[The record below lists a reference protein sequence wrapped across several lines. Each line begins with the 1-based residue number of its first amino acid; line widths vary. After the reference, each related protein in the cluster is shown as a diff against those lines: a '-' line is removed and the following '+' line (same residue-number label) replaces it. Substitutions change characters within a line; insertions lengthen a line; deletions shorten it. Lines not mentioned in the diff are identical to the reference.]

1 MTDSVRIA
9 VFLAVSVP
17 ALTALAG
24 ALAMVRQARAS
35 VPVLLFAAVCVAI
48 AGIVELPSLRL
59 TAGSAEAPVAVWS
72 SLGLYGASITVRTHA
87 SGSLL
92 ALPAIGMALCGWLWA
107 YGWPWSDPQ
116 SIGIP
121 SRRALSDGSLLLA
134 VASASWALIAG
145 DLVSV
150 VLSSG
155 AFFVATAG
163 AIYGAASIPAARRRL
178 IAGGGFSLVLLL
190 CVLLLSKVNGTFL
203 SSQLASVSFS
213 DASLAGLTLAA
224 VGASGVFPTGNW
236 MLRLARQ
243 PLMPAVALAGNAIA
257 ISLLD
262 VAFVTTSGDLA
273 DAWLNILT
281 GIGWIAIIGGVVAF
295 WRNRRPA
302 IKISAIIGARNGLA
316 FLALGSGT
324 PATMS
329 SLALLSVTT
338 FPALAL
344 FWVFANAH
352 GRNLARGSGSDL
364 TAEFMAASL
373 GARGPERPALIPQGR
388 QRLSLGRADV
398 WVLVVLAGA
407 AVGLPGTIGGIAIGG
422 FLSGLSVASDRGAWA
437 RFAIFALD
445 ASVIAGV
452 GSVIAMR
459 FGIGYRAVLG
469 VGGRRPDVKL
479 TGAARGVF
487 GATSREPLEQ
497 LGAVWTAS
505 ARSGNRSFADA
516 LGRGLPWVALISSV
530 VVIIGPALF
539 PGAMVSPWFGSV
551 SMAVAGTST
560 APRLAEF
567 FRFASTDRLV
577 LLAGGFWGLWRLSRA
592 EEWLPSALRTVVGIG
607 VVIVQPV
614 GFVARRAS
622 NLGKAALEPASRGIG
637 SIVDRLPVVMRLVED
652 RYYSAVAVI
661 AIVVL
666 LYSIGR

>member
-1 MTDSVRIA
+1 
-9 VFLAVSVP
+9 
-17 ALTALAG
+17 
-24 ALAMVRQARAS
+24 
-35 VPVLLFAAVCVAI
+35 
-48 AGIVELPSLRL
+48 
-59 TAGSAEAPVAVWS
+59 
-72 SLGLYGASITVRTHA
+72 
-87 SGSLL
+87 
-92 ALPAIGMALCGWLWA
+92 
-107 YGWPWSDPQ
+107 
-116 SIGIP
+116 
-121 SRRALSDGSLLLA
+121 
-134 VASASWALIAG
+134 
-145 DLVSV
+145 
-150 VLSSG
+150 
-155 AFFVATAG
+155 
-163 AIYGAASIPAARRRL
+163 
-178 IAGGGFSLVLLL
+178 
-190 CVLLLSKVNGTFL
+190 
-203 SSQLASVSFS
+203 
-213 DASLAGLTLAA
+213 
-224 VGASGVFPTGNW
+224 
-236 MLRLARQ
+236 
-243 PLMPAVALAGNAIA
+243 
-257 ISLLD
+257 
-262 VAFVTTSGDLA
+262 
-273 DAWLNILT
+273 
-281 GIGWIAIIGGVVAF
+281 
-295 WRNRRPA
+295 
-302 IKISAIIGARNGLA
+302 LA

-364 TAEFMAASL
+364 TAELMPASV

-388 QRLSLGRADV
+388 QKLSLGRADV

-407 AVGLPGTIGGIAIGG
+407 AVGLPGTVGGIAIGG

-487 GATSREPLEQ
+487 GSPSREPLER

-505 ARSGNRSFADA
+505 ARSGNRTFADA
-516 LGRGLPWVALISSV
+516 LGRGLPWLALISSV

-622 NLGKAALEPASRGIG
+622 NLGKAALEPAFRGIG